1 MVDYTALLTL
11 AVEIGR
17 RLQESGAEIY
27 RVEEAV
33 RRTFQAYGVD
43 SGQVFAIPNCL
54 IVSVVDDE
62 GRPLTRMQRISF
74 RGSNVARMERVYGF
88 CRQVCQ
94 TAPDVDSALEQL
106 RAVDADVSAFP
117 VWMQLLGYFLG
128 AGAFTLF
135 WGGNAWDAV
144 AGGLCGV
151 AIGLCL
157 IYMGR
162 LNANLF
168 IKTVIASFVSVF
180 LAAALVWLGVGENIN
195 YITIGALM
203 ALVPGVMFTSFM
215 RAIMAGDLVAGLFK
229 LVEALLTGCAIA
241 VGALVAMAAAAGLW
255 GV

>member
-1 MVDYTALLTL
+1 MLTL

-33 RRTFQAYGVD
+33 RRTFLAYGVD

-54 IVSVVDDE
+54 IVSVMDAD
-62 GRPLTRMQRISF
+62 GRPLTRLQRITT
-74 RGSNVARMERVYGF
+74 RGSDITRMERVYDF

-94 TAPDVDSALEQL
+94 TTPNVDSALEQL
-106 RAVDADVSAFP
+106 RQLDAQTPSFP
-117 VWMQLLGYFLG
+117 VWMRLLGYFLG
-128 AGAFTLF
+128 AGAFSLF
-135 WGGNAWDAV
+135 WGGTLWDAA

-151 AIGLCL
+151 VIGLCL
-157 IYMGR
+157 LYMGR

-168 IKTVIASFVSVF
+168 IQTLLTSLVSVF
-180 LAAALVWLGVGENIN
+180 LAAALVRLGVGEHLN

-203 ALVPGVMFTSFM
+203 ALVPGVMFTNFM

-229 LVEALLTGCAIA
+229 LVEALLTGVAIA
-241 VGALVAMAAAAGLW
+241 VGVFVAMAAAAGLW
-255 GV
+255 GM

>member
-1 MVDYTALLTL
+1 MVDYTALLML
-11 AVEIGR
+11 AVEIGC

-33 RRTFQAYGVD
+33 QRTFQAYGVE

-62 GRPLTRMQRISF
+62 GQPLTRMRRISSH
-74 RGSNVARMERVYGF
+74 GSDITRMELVYDF
-88 CRQVCQ
+88 CRRVCR
-94 TAPDVDSALEQL
+94 TAPDVNSALEEL
-106 RAVDADVSAFP
+106 RAMDDKIAVFP
-117 VWMQLLGYFLG
+117 IWMQLLGYFLG
-128 AGAFTLF
+128 AGAFALF
-135 WGGNAWDAV
+135 WGGSFRDGV

-157 IYMGR
+157 IYIGR
-162 LNANLF
+162 LNVNLF

-180 LAAALVWLGVGENIN
+180 LASVFVQLGVGENIN

-215 RAIMAGDLVAGLFK
+215 RAIMAGDLVAGLIK
-229 LVEALLTGCAIA
+229 LVEALLTGVAIA
-241 VGALVAMAAAAGLW
+241 LGALIAMAAAAGLW
-255 GV
+255 GM

>member
-1 MVDYTALLTL
+1 MTDDTALLTL

-33 RRTFQAYGVD
+33 QRTFQAYGVD

-54 IVSVVDDE
+54 IVSVIDHD
-62 GRPLTRMQRISF
+62 GRPISRLQRISS
-74 RGSNVARMERVYGF
+74 RGSDITRMERIYDF

-94 TAPDVDSALEQL
+94 TTPDVNSALEQL
-106 RAVDADVSAFP
+106 RTLDVQTPSFP
-117 VWMQLLGYFLG
+117 AWMQMPGYFLG

-135 WGGNAWDAV
+135 WGGNAWDAA

-157 IYMGR
+157 LWMGR
-162 LNANLF
+162 LHANLF
-168 IKTVIASFVSVF
+168 LKTVIASFVSVF
-180 LAAALVWLGVGENIN
+180 LAAALVWLGVGKNIN
-195 YITIGALM
+195 CITIGALM

-215 RAIMAGDLVAGLFK
+215 RAVLAGDTVAGLFK
-229 LVEALLTGCAIA
+229 LVEALLTGAAIA
-241 VGALVAMAAAAGLW
+241 LGALIAMAAAAGLW
-255 GV
+255 GI

>member
-1 MVDYTALLTL
+1 MTDYTTLLTL

-33 RRTFQAYGVD
+33 RRTFQAYGVE

-54 IVSVVDDE
+54 IVSVVDE
-62 GRPLTRMQRISF
+62 NGQPLTRMQRISSH
-74 RGSNVARMERVYGF
+74 GNDITRMELVYDF
-88 CRQVCQ
+88 CRRVCQ
-94 TAPDVDSALEQL
+94 TAPDVNSALEEL
-106 RAVDADVSAFP
+106 RTLDAEAASFP
-117 VWMQLLGYFLG
+117 LWMQLLGYFVG
-128 AGAFTLF
+128 AGGFALF
-135 WGGNAWDAV
+135 WGGNIWDAA

-157 IYMGR
+157 LWMGR

-168 IKTVIASFVSVF
+168 IKTIIASFVSVF
-180 LAAALVWLGVGENIN
+180 LAAVLVHIGVGENIN
-195 YITIGALM
+195 FITIGALM

-215 RAIMAGDLVAGLFK
+215 RAIMAGDLAAGLLK
-229 LVEALLTGCAIA
+229 LVEALLTGGAIA
-241 VGALVAMAAAAGLW
+241 IGAVIAMAASAGLW